1 MNQRPD
7 VAQLRKRM
15 LIFYFAAGVNL
26 LMALWI
32 WSAGS
37 GQAPRGTLALIMVVF
52 LAFAGLN
59 YYMARR
65 INKFLQRQPVSGSA
79 ASTAAN
85 VANKVNE

>member
-7 VAQLRKRM
+7 LAQLRKRM
-15 LIFYFAAGVNL
+15 LIFYFASGVNL
-26 LMALWI
+26 LMGLWV
-32 WSAGS
+32 WSAGA
-37 GQAPRGTLALIMVVF
+37 GQAPGGTLTLIMLVF

-65 INKFLQRQPVSGSA
+65 INKFLRRQTIPGSA

-85 VANKVNE
+85 AANKVNE

>member
-1 MNQRPD
+1 MNQRPNL
-7 VAQLRKRM
+7 AQLRKRM

-26 LMALWI
+26 LMALWV

-37 GQAPRGTLALIMVVF
+37 GQAPYGTLTLITLVF

-65 INKFLQRQPVSGSA
+65 INKFLQRPTAPGPA

-85 VANKVNE
+85 AANKVNE

>member
-7 VAQLRKRM
+7 GAQLRKRM

-26 LMALWI
+26 LMALWV

-37 GQAPRGTLALIMVVF
+37 GQAPGGTLTLITLVF

-65 INKFLQRQPVSGSA
+65 INKFLRQSASGSA

-85 VANKVNE
+85 AANKVNE

>member
-26 LMALWI
+26 LMGLWV
-32 WSAGS
+32 WSVGS
-37 GQAPRGTLALIMVVF
+37 GQAPHGTLTLITFVF
-52 LAFAGLN
+52 VAFAGLN

-65 INKFLQRQPVSGSA
+65 INKFLRRPTASGPA

-85 VANKVNE
+85 AANKVNE

>member
-1 MNQRPD
+1 MNQAPNP
-7 VAQLRKRM
+7 AQLRKRM

-26 LMALWI
+26 LMALWV
-32 WSAGS
+32 WSVGS
-37 GQAPRGTLALIMVVF
+37 GQTPHGTLTLITLVF

-65 INKFLQRQPVSGSA
+65 ITKFLLRQGAPGSA

-85 VANKVNE
+85 AANKVNE